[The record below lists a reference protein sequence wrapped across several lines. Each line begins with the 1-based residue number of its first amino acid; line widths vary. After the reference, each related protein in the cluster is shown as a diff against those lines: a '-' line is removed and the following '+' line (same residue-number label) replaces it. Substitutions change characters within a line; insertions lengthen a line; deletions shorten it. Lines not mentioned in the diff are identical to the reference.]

1 MKFSLQL
8 LCLGAAG
15 AAGAAAVTV
24 DSVSPK
30 YVPSRISFED
40 LASINGN
47 NDEKDDLFWK
57 TLRDVGLLSITD
69 IPDFNKQSM
78 LKDLEDCL
86 HNHHM
91 NVGAP
96 DFNLDH
102 LGGEGDNSHPS
113 DEGGRR
119 RRTLATRTMA
129 GTPEGILVA
138 TKNNNNNKDED
149 EEDVAAVVCS
159 DLKASSEVFRKAVQ
173 RVSEA
178 IAARF
183 GGVESAA
190 LRGDSS
196 KLPIETLINDG
207 EHLEHF
213 HSYYNSEK
221 NEASSQNQNNDIGTT
236 TNTIDWHTD
245 QGMMLLF
252 TPGQRKDGTT
262 PNGFFIKLA
271 DGSTAE
277 VAFDSQIDD
286 LVIML
291 GDGVHQYINNNG
303 NADLR
308 AVPHS
313 VALPKN
319 NGNNEVQMPRLWYG
333 RMVLP
338 PPEAIH
344 PSGNGST
351 FEEIRTAMIRGDT
364 DALSLGCASSSMVA
378 RELME
383 DGHADHGDGI
393 TCDEDVSMLCWMS
406 CMNYAEIGVS
416 VDDCAATSDNH
427 SLVCANEIAEVWEF
441 GHANSTFSLRCF
453 SSDELIQDD
462 KDGMAHGNDH
472 ASAASGYAS
481 ATILGLFGM
490 IAGSIVLQFS

>member
-1 MKFSLQL
+1 M
-8 LCLGAAG
+8 
-15 AAGAAAVTV
+15 
-24 DSVSPK
+24 
-30 YVPSRISFED
+30 
-40 LASINGN
+40 
-47 NDEKDDLFWK
+47 
-57 TLRDVGLLSITD
+57 
-69 IPDFNKQSM
+69 
-78 LKDLEDCL
+78 
-86 HNHHM
+86 
-91 NVGAP
+91 
-96 DFNLDH
+96 
-102 LGGEGDNSHPS
+102 
-113 DEGGRR
+113 
-119 RRTLATRTMA
+119 
-129 GTPEGILVA
+129 
-138 TKNNNNNKDED
+138 
-149 EEDVAAVVCS
+149 
-159 DLKASSEVFRKAVQ
+159 
-173 RVSEA
+173 
-178 IAARF
+178 
-183 GGVESAA
+183 ESAA

-383 DGHADHGDGI
+383 DGHGDGGDGI

-406 CMNYAEIGVS
+406 CMNYVELGVS

-441 GHANSTFSLRCF
+441 GHKNSTFSLRCF
-453 SSDELIQDD
+453 SSDELIYDD
-462 KDGMAHGNDH
+462 KDGMAHDKDH

>member
-1 MKFSLQL
+1 MKLSLQL
-8 LCLGAAG
+8 LFLGAAV
-15 AAGAAAVTV
+15 VTV
-24 DSVSPK
+24 DSTSPK
-30 YVPSRISFED
+30 YVPARISFED
-40 LASINGN
+40 LANNEN
-47 NDEKDDLFWK
+47 NDIFWK

-86 HNHHM
+86 HNHQT

-96 DFNLDH
+96 DFNLNH
-102 LGGEGDNSHPS
+102 LGSGRGNSDGDSDGDNDNSNPS
-113 DEGGRR
+113 DEGGGRR
-119 RRTLATRTMA
+119 RRTMA

-138 TKNNNNNKDED
+138 TKNHKDE
-149 EEDVAAVVCS
+149 ENDVPASSGVVCS

-178 IAARF
+178 IAVRF

-190 LRGDSS
+190 LRGDS
-196 KLPIETLINDG
+196 KIPIESLINDG

-213 HSYYNSEK
+213 HSYYNSDK
-221 NEASSQNQNNDIGTT
+221 NEASTQNNNNNNNNIGTA
-236 TNTIDWHTD
+236 TIDWHTD

-291 GDGVHQYINNNG
+291 GDGVHQYINNND
-303 NADLR
+303 NDNVNLR

-313 VALPKN
+313 VSLPNN
-319 NGNNEVQMPRLWYG
+319 NGNGNNNENETPRLWYG

-351 FEEIRTAMIRGDT
+351 FEELRTAMIRGDT
-364 DALSLGCASSSMVA
+364 DALSLGCASASMVA
-378 RELME
+378 RELVE
-383 DGHADHGDGI
+383 DHGDDI
-393 TCDEDVSMLCWMS
+393 SCDEDISMLCWMS
-406 CMNYAEIGVS
+406 CMNYSDLGVS
-416 VDDCAATSDNH
+416 VDDCASQSDDH
-427 SLVCANEIAEVWEF
+427 SLVCANEAAEVWEY
-441 GHANSTFSLRCF
+441 GHQSSEYTLRCV
-453 SSDELIQDD
+453 SKEETVHAPEDED
-462 KDGMAHGNDH
+462 MDH
-472 ASAASGYAS
+472 SSAASGYAS
-481 ATILGLFGM
+481 ATIIGLFGM
-490 IAGSIVLQFS
+490 IATSIVLQFS